1 MAEARA
7 YPSRADD
14 DSGNDNNT
22 NDTPHGPA
30 EARYRRLS
38 QEREPWLQRARQ
50 CAALTIPLLIPPD
63 DAAKGAD
70 LPSLYQSVGAGGV
83 TNLASKLLLT
93 MLPPNEPCFRLR
105 LNNLMLEK
113 EQEDVDKEFRTRIE
127 KALSRVERAVL
138 ADIED
143 KGDRSVVYEGNEHL
157 IVGGNVLYYDD
168 PQKGLRLFPLSRFVV
183 RRDPSGNAVEIITEE
198 EVDLDAL
205 PQKTAEA
212 IRAADSGESP
222 TPEGRSRVG
231 EAARRDHRERQVR
244 IYTHLRRKD
253 RLWKIKQECRGI
265 TLPGSEGSYPVDA
278 CPWFPARMYSVA
290 GEAYGRSFVEL
301 QLGDLASLESL
312 NQSLVE
318 GSAVSAKAV
327 GLVNPNGVTS
337 AKAVAEAANGDFVEG
352 NPNDVAFLQVQKGA
366 DFQVVAAQIQVLE
379 QRLKT
384 AFLMMDGVRRQAE
397 RVTAEEIR
405 VLAQELETGLGGV
418 YTVISQEFQMPF
430 IRSRMARMTR
440 EKRLPPLPGDSVR
453 PSVVTGFDALGRGND
468 KAKLV
473 EFLQFCAQTLGEN
486 FLAMVNPHNAV
497 MRLATSIG
505 IDMEGLI
512 KDEQTLQAEQAQAQQ
527 QAQQQQMLERLG
539 PEALRQFGGMVQ
551 NAQQQP
557 QPDNKEAANG
567 GQEQQG

>member
-14 DSGNDNNT
+14 DSGNGNNT
-22 NDTPHGPA
+22 NGTPHGPA

-143 KGDRSVVYEGNEHL
+143 KGDRSVVSEGNEHL

-231 EAARRDHRERQVR
+231 DEALHDHRERHVR

>member
-1 MAEARA
+1 
-7 YPSRADD
+7 
-14 DSGNDNNT
+14 
-22 NDTPHGPA
+22 
-30 EARYRRLS
+30 
-38 QEREPWLQRARQ
+38 
-50 CAALTIPLLIPPD
+50 
-63 DAAKGAD
+63 
-70 LPSLYQSVGAGGV
+70 
-83 TNLASKLLLT
+83 

-231 EAARRDHRERQVR
+231 EEAHRDRRERQVR

>member
-7 YPSRADD
+7 YPSRVDDKSDD
-14 DSGNDNNT
+14 DKNRNT
-22 NDTPHGPA
+22 TPSGPA
-30 EARYRRLS
+30 ESRYRRLS

-63 DAAKGAD
+63 DNPNGAD
-70 LPSLYQSVGAGGV
+70 LPCLYQSVGAGGV

-113 EQEDVDKEFRTRIE
+113 EQEDADKEFRSRIE

-168 PQKGLRLFPLSRFVV
+168 PEKGLRLFPLSRFVT

-198 EVDLDAL
+198 EVSLDAL
-205 PQKTAEA
+205 PKETADA
-212 IRAADSGESP
+212 ISAADSGETP
-222 TPEGRSRVG
+222 APEGRSRVG
-231 EAARRDHRERQVR
+231 ELAGRGTGDRRERQVR
-244 IYTHLRRKD
+244 IYTHLRRKG
-253 RLWKIKQECRGI
+253 RLWKIRQECRGV

-278 CPWFPARMYSVA
+278 CPWFPVRMYSVA
-290 GEAYGRSFVEL
+290 GESYGRSFVEL

-318 GSAVSAKAV
+318 GSAVSAKVV

-337 AKAVAEAANGDFVEG
+337 AKALAESANGDFVEG
-352 NPNDVAFLQVQKGA
+352 SPNDVAFLQVQKGA
-366 DFQVVAAQIQVLE
+366 DFQVVAAQIQNLE

-430 IRSRMARMTR
+430 IRARMARMVK

-473 EFLQFCAQTLGEN
+473 EFLQFCAQSLGEN

-527 QAQQQQMLERLG
+527 QAQQQQMLDRLG

-551 NAQQQP
+551 NAQQQQQP
-557 QPDNKEAANG
+557 QPNQEESANG
-567 GQEQQG
+567 